1 MKTLGIQI
9 RVGDLLF
16 VIQKRWKL
24 IVSLTFLGFVF
35 GLLMSGLSYIQS
47 SVQSYQ
53 ITGSF
58 AIAAIDDRGIYASN
72 GVAPNKN
79 DFTLAADLYDTVYYF
94 MRSDRL
100 LYDVIDKMQLLGVS
114 PSDIRNGLS
123 ISRYNETS
131 IITMRLVW
139 NSGEEGLALW
149 DTLISSTNSLL
160 RQIMDMGRLRIINE
174 PVSAAYGSQNSAA
187 KSFMILPV
195 LGLAAGIG
203 ISVIE
208 LLMRPTLINLKDV
221 ETVFGL
227 ETLGVIPY
235 DYEFF
240 NSKTSILVRDDTT
253 FSQVVQNFS
262 AAAYILRNRIG
273 SKEKHHCLYVT
284 SAISREG
291 RTAVAANIAIQL
303 SDMEHRT
310 LLVDFDYRNP
320 TLGTLFLN
328 SLDYNHSLNAL
339 YRGEISEADAIT
351 TMTGYLDILPMV
363 MEHNLISFDSVI
375 MDLISRLKEQYE
387 YVIIDAPPVGKES
400 ETLSLN
406 QVANTVLFV
415 AAYDSSTIPEIQAS
429 LEKLDKSGI
438 RILGCIVNRMLSTR
452 NVLTGA
458 VYKNEARK
466 EGEAKGKTKGKKKKK
481 KKGEK
486 SLSTEARETEEMR
499 STLTSGVKNPFA
511 DEKSPSEAEGVATP
525 KLPEES
531 KKKRGL
537 FGRRTEKKP
546 ASKAKGKPGEEPSGG
561 KAAKAPASEK
571 PGRKTRSSTRKKR
584 GKTDP
589 FANLKPEK
597 IASVKP
603 KSIFDDLDDLAIG
616 DTGSPS
622 APTDAEMTEALL
634 RIGLEGS
641 WGEGADKDKPPEDNN
656 RNNIPPP
663 PPVAPPSTRKRKNPF
678 DDL

>member
-1 MKTLGIQI
+1 MKSLGIQI

-53 ITGSF
+53 VNGSF
-58 AIAAIDDRGIYASN
+58 AIAAIDDRGMYASN
-72 GVAPNKN
+72 SVSPNKN
-79 DFTLAADLYDTVYYF
+79 DLTLAADLYDTVYYF

-100 LYDVIDKMQLLGVS
+100 LYDVIDQLQLLGVA
-114 PSDIRNGLS
+114 PGDIRNGLS
-123 ISRYNETS
+123 LSRYNETS

-149 DTLISSTNSLL
+149 NALITATNSLL
-160 RQIMDMGRLRIINE
+160 GEIIETGRLRIINE
-174 PVSAAYGSQNSAA
+174 PVSTAYGTQSSAA

-195 LGLAAGIG
+195 LGLAAGVG

-240 NSKTSILVRDDTT
+240 NSKGSILVRDETIS
-253 FSQVVQNFS
+253 SQVVQNFS

-273 SKEKHHCLYVT
+273 SKDKHHCLYVT

-291 RTAVAANIAIQL
+291 RTSVAANIAIQL

-310 LLVDFDYRNP
+310 LLVDFDYKNP

-339 YRGEISEADAIT
+339 YRGEISESDAIT

-375 MDLISRLKEQYE
+375 MELISRLKEEYE
-387 YVIIDAPPVGKES
+387 YVIIDAPPVGTES

-406 QVANTVLFV
+406 QVANTVLYV
-415 AAYDSSTIPEIQAS
+415 AAFDSSTIPEIQSS
-429 LEKLDKSGI
+429 LDKLDKSGI

-452 NVLTGA
+452 NVLTG
-458 VYKNEARK
+458 VVQKNEARK
-466 EGEAKGKTKGKKKKK
+466 EEDEKNKHKPKRGKKKKK
-481 KKGEK
+481 NEKG
-486 SLSTEARETEEMR
+486 LSAEARESEEMR
-499 STLTSGVKNPFA
+499 EALVLGVKPPVLEE
-511 DEKSPSEAEGVATP
+511 EKPAKDGKDDKKP
-525 KLPEES
+525 
-531 KKKRGL
+531 KKRGL
-537 FGRRTEKKP
+537 FGGRKEKKP
-546 ASKAKGKPGEEPSGG
+546 GSAAPSGG
-561 KAAKAPASEK
+561 KPADAGKAKKETSRAAAK
-571 PGRKTRSSTRKKR
+571 KKR
-584 GKTDP
+584 GGRKGKEDP
-589 FANLKPEK
+589 FAKIVAEK
-597 IASVKP
+597 SASGRQ
-603 KSIFDDLDDLAIG
+603 KSIFDDLDDLGFRDDSAA
-616 DTGSPS
+616 S

-641 WGEGADKDKPPEDNN
+641 WGEDADKNDRPPNN
-656 RNNIPPP
+656 SNDPPPP
-663 PPVAPPSTRKRKNPF
+663 PPVAPPKRKKNPF

>member
-429 LEKLDKSGI
+429 LDKLDKSGI

-466 EGEAKGKTKGKKKKK
+466 EDEAKGKTKGKKKKK
-481 KKGEK
+481 KKKGEK
-486 SLSTEARETEEMR
+486 NLSTEARETEEMR
-499 STLTSGVKNPFA
+499 STLTSGFKNPFQEEGGESAAPA
-511 DEKSPSEAEGVATP
+511 DGAAPKEKPV
-525 KLPEES
+525 
-531 KKKRGL
+531 KKRGL
-537 FGRRTEKKP
+537 FGSRKEKPAKPKPSALAKPDTEAESPP
-546 ASKAKGKPGEEPSGG
+546 ASKAKKPTRSS
-561 KAAKAPASEK
+561 A
-571 PGRKTRSSTRKKR
+571 RKTRTKRKS
-584 GKTDP
+584 GKSDP
-589 FANLKPEK
+589 FANLKPES
-597 IASVKP
+597 AEAAKP
-603 KSIFDDLDDLAIG
+603 RNVFNDLDDLPFDDDSG
-616 DTGSPS
+616 TG
-622 APTDAEMTEALL
+622 APTDAEMTAALL

-641 WGEGADKDKPPEDNN
+641 WGEDADKDDKPPKNNDNN
-656 RNNIPPP
+656 NLNFTPP
-663 PPVAPPSTRKRKNPF
+663 PPVTKKRKNPF